1 MLRTKYFLRLEVTCR
16 PSAELALLNL
26 DEMEV
31 ALLVLASFT
40 DSRVGV
46 TVATA
51 LSVRLC
57 DGECFWIAYVI
68 DLMLAL
74 SSSIPSIDVVI
85 ILLVFCNGS
94 R

>member
-1 MLRTKYFLRLEVTCR
+1 MLRTKYFLRLEATCR

-31 ALLVLASFT
+31 ALLVLAHFM

-51 LSVRLC
+51 LSVRLR
-57 DGECFWIAYVI
+57 DGEYFWIAT
-68 DLMLAL
+68 
-74 SSSIPSIDVVI
+74 SSI
-85 ILLVFCNGS
+85 
-94 R
+94 